1 MWNNFQLSDFEIDF
15 NNPIFKG
22 TVSSIYKALD
32 KNKKK
37 EYAIKRISVS
47 VFKEEEIISSI
58 NDMII
63 MNECEN
69 STKFFGYFKDDN
81 YFYIIMELCEFS
93 LDKIINEKKGDIKE
107 LKEIIEQ
114 LNNALKI
121 MQDNGIIHQNIKPEN
136 ILIKKSENNKNIYK
150 LTDYRLLKIFK
161 ENNNKETFEY
171 IAPEIRNNLNDSKL
185 KVDLWSIGI
194 IIHKL
199 YFGETPKNNIIQKTK
214 SIYLDDLIQNLIVEI
229 PFDKNNICRINWEDY
244 FNHIF
249 YKKEIFYLNNSL
261 DKFNGTIN
269 MMISFINKKYEEF
282 KNLIHKE
289 IENINTDEHNEK
301 IGNFSALLNEFSFNE
316 DKNKLSEIFRIFEK
330 SIFNDKVIV
339 ENKVYID
346 NDIIYEGETMKG
358 TNIKNGKGVE
368 YKIKKDNLL
377 VFKGEYL
384 NGKRNGKGR
393 EYYDNNNLKYQGEY
407 KEGKIWN
414 GKGYD
419 IKGKLEFEV
428 KNGNGKVKEYK
439 SDGKLLFEGEYLK
452 GERNGNGKEYNNN
465 GELLFE
471 GEYLNGKKNGKAKE
485 YYYNGKLKFEG
496 EYLNDKKNGKA
507 KEYGNIND
515 AELRFEGFYKEGE
528 KWNGKSYWEFKRRKI
543 RRGNSYFYIGNI
555 IFEREYLNGK
565 ENLTVK

>member
-22 TVSSIYKALD
+22 TVSSIYKSLD

-229 PFDKNNICRINWEDY
+229 PFDKKNICRINWEDY

-249 YKKEIFYLNNSL
+249 FQNNYKKEIFYLNNSL

-282 KNLIHKE
+282 KN
-289 IENINTDEHNEK
+289 
-301 IGNFSALLNEFSFNE
+301 
-316 DKNKLSEIFRIFEK
+316 
-330 SIFNDKVIV
+330 
-339 ENKVYID
+339 
-346 NDIIYEGETMKG
+346 
-358 TNIKNGKGVE
+358 
-368 YKIKKDNLL
+368 
-377 VFKGEYL
+377 
-384 NGKRNGKGR
+384 
-393 EYYDNNNLKYQGEY
+393 
-407 KEGKIWN
+407 
-414 GKGYD
+414 
-419 IKGKLEFEV
+419 
-428 KNGNGKVKEYK
+428 
-439 SDGKLLFEGEYLK
+439 
-452 GERNGNGKEYNNN
+452 
-465 GELLFE
+465 
-471 GEYLNGKKNGKAKE
+471 
-485 YYYNGKLKFEG
+485 
-496 EYLNDKKNGKA
+496 
-507 KEYGNIND
+507 
-515 AELRFEGFYKEGE
+515 
-528 KWNGKSYWEFKRRKI
+528 
-543 RRGNSYFYIGNI
+543 
-555 IFEREYLNGK
+555 
-565 ENLTVK
+565 

>member
-1 MWNNFQLSDFEIDF
+1 MWNNFQLSNFEIDF

-22 TVSSIYKALD
+22 TVSSIYKSLD
-32 KNKKK
+32 KNEKK

-249 YKKEIFYLNNSL
+249 FQNNYKKEIFYLNNSL

-282 KNLIHKE
+282 KN
-289 IENINTDEHNEK
+289 
-301 IGNFSALLNEFSFNE
+301 
-316 DKNKLSEIFRIFEK
+316 
-330 SIFNDKVIV
+330 
-339 ENKVYID
+339 
-346 NDIIYEGETMKG
+346 
-358 TNIKNGKGVE
+358 
-368 YKIKKDNLL
+368 
-377 VFKGEYL
+377 
-384 NGKRNGKGR
+384 
-393 EYYDNNNLKYQGEY
+393 
-407 KEGKIWN
+407 
-414 GKGYD
+414 
-419 IKGKLEFEV
+419 
-428 KNGNGKVKEYK
+428 
-439 SDGKLLFEGEYLK
+439 
-452 GERNGNGKEYNNN
+452 
-465 GELLFE
+465 
-471 GEYLNGKKNGKAKE
+471 
-485 YYYNGKLKFEG
+485 
-496 EYLNDKKNGKA
+496 
-507 KEYGNIND
+507 
-515 AELRFEGFYKEGE
+515 
-528 KWNGKSYWEFKRRKI
+528 
-543 RRGNSYFYIGNI
+543 
-555 IFEREYLNGK
+555 
-565 ENLTVK
+565 

>member
-194 IIHKL
+194 IIRKL

-214 SIYLDDLIQNLIVEI
+214 SIYLDDLIQNLIV
-229 PFDKNNICRINWEDY
+229 
-244 FNHIF
+244 
-249 YKKEIFYLNNSL
+249 L
-261 DKFNGTIN
+261 
-269 MMISFINKKYEEF
+269 
-282 KNLIHKE
+282 
-289 IENINTDEHNEK
+289 
-301 IGNFSALLNEFSFNE
+301 
-316 DKNKLSEIFRIFEK
+316 
-330 SIFNDKVIV
+330 
-339 ENKVYID
+339 
-346 NDIIYEGETMKG
+346 
-358 TNIKNGKGVE
+358 
-368 YKIKKDNLL
+368 
-377 VFKGEYL
+377 
-384 NGKRNGKGR
+384 
-393 EYYDNNNLKYQGEY
+393 
-407 KEGKIWN
+407 
-414 GKGYD
+414 
-419 IKGKLEFEV
+419 
-428 KNGNGKVKEYK
+428 
-439 SDGKLLFEGEYLK
+439 
-452 GERNGNGKEYNNN
+452 
-465 GELLFE
+465 
-471 GEYLNGKKNGKAKE
+471 
-485 YYYNGKLKFEG
+485 
-496 EYLNDKKNGKA
+496 
-507 KEYGNIND
+507 
-515 AELRFEGFYKEGE
+515 
-528 KWNGKSYWEFKRRKI
+528 
-543 RRGNSYFYIGNI
+543 
-555 IFEREYLNGK
+555 
-565 ENLTVK
+565 

>member
-1 MWNNFQLSDFEIDF
+1 M
-15 NNPIFKG
+15 
-22 TVSSIYKALD
+22 
-32 KNKKK
+32 
-37 EYAIKRISVS
+37 EYRY
-47 VFKEEEIISSI
+47 
-58 NDMII
+58 N
-63 MNECEN
+63 
-69 STKFFGYFKDDN
+69 
-81 YFYIIMELCEFS
+81 
-93 LDKIINEKKGDIKE
+93 
-107 LKEIIEQ
+107 
-114 LNNALKI
+114 
-121 MQDNGIIHQNIKPEN
+121 
-136 ILIKKSENNKNIYK
+136 
-150 LTDYRLLKIFK
+150 
-161 ENNNKETFEY
+161 
-171 IAPEIRNNLNDSKL
+171 
-185 KVDLWSIGI
+185 
-194 IIHKL
+194 
-199 YFGETPKNNIIQKTK
+199 
-214 SIYLDDLIQNLIVEI
+214 YLDDLIQNLIVEI

-249 YKKEIFYLNNSL
+249 FQNNYKKEIFYLNNSL

-565 ENLTVK
+565 ENLTVKEYYGNNNLKYEGEYKEGKIWNGKGYDINGKLEFEVKDGNGKGKEYQICSGNIIFEGEYLNGIRNGKGKEYYNDYDDLVLKFEGEYLNGKEWKGKEYYHHNDELKFENEYLNGKKMERKKIL

>member
-1 MWNNFQLSDFEIDF
+1 MRNNFQLSDFEIDF

-199 YFGETPKNNIIQKTK
+199 YFGNTPKNNIIQKTK

-249 YKKEIFYLNNSL
+249 FQNNYKKEIFYLNNSL

-282 KNLIHKE
+282 KN
-289 IENINTDEHNEK
+289 
-301 IGNFSALLNEFSFNE
+301 
-316 DKNKLSEIFRIFEK
+316 
-330 SIFNDKVIV
+330 
-339 ENKVYID
+339 
-346 NDIIYEGETMKG
+346 
-358 TNIKNGKGVE
+358 
-368 YKIKKDNLL
+368 
-377 VFKGEYL
+377 
-384 NGKRNGKGR
+384 
-393 EYYDNNNLKYQGEY
+393 
-407 KEGKIWN
+407 
-414 GKGYD
+414 
-419 IKGKLEFEV
+419 
-428 KNGNGKVKEYK
+428 
-439 SDGKLLFEGEYLK
+439 
-452 GERNGNGKEYNNN
+452 
-465 GELLFE
+465 
-471 GEYLNGKKNGKAKE
+471 
-485 YYYNGKLKFEG
+485 
-496 EYLNDKKNGKA
+496 
-507 KEYGNIND
+507 
-515 AELRFEGFYKEGE
+515 
-528 KWNGKSYWEFKRRKI
+528 
-543 RRGNSYFYIGNI
+543 
-555 IFEREYLNGK
+555 
-565 ENLTVK
+565 